1 MARAVDQEVTRVV
14 PIPPS
19 LSERLLAWYR
29 DHGRKDLPWQHPAAP
44 YPIWI
49 SEIMLQQTQVLSVI
63 PYFETFIE
71 RFPDVHALAAA
82 PVDEVLH
89 IWSGLGYYARARNLH
104 KAAGVVVDEHGGELP
119 RDLDALIAL
128 PGIGRSTA
136 AAILALSY
144 GDRHA
149 ILDGNVKRVLCRYH
163 AIEGWP
169 GASGVARR
177 LWSIAEAHTPD
188 HDLAAY
194 TQAIMD
200 LGATVC
206 TRNQPDCEAC
216 PLNGD
221 CLALAEG
228 REAELPQ
235 RKPRKTS
242 PLRETVFVI
251 VRDPRGRVLL
261 ERRPPTGVWGGLW
274 SFPECPPGTDVRS
287 WCREHLGVA
296 VRPVRTLDAL
306 RHTFSHF
313 RLDIVPS
320 LVSIDTRDAA
330 NAVMDGAERQW
341 YEVDGPE
348 RIGLAAPI
356 TRLLGELRSL
366 VD

>member
-1 MARAVDQEVTRVV
+1 M
-14 PIPPS
+14 PLPPT
-19 LSERLLAWYR
+19 LSERLLAWHQI
-29 DHGRKDLPWQHPAAP
+29 HGRNDLPWQHPAAP
-44 YPIWI
+44 YPVWI
-49 SEIMLQQTQVLSVI
+49 SEIMLQQTQVQSVI
-63 PYFETFIE
+63 PYFEKFMA
-71 RFPDVHALAAA
+71 RFADVHGLAAA

-104 KAAGVVVDEHGGELP
+104 RAAKVIVAEHGGELP
-119 RDLDALIAL
+119 RDIDALMAL

-136 AAILALSY
+136 AAILALSF

-177 LWSIAEAHTPD
+177 LWAIAEAHTPD
-188 HDLAAY
+188 HDSAAY
-194 TQAIMD
+194 TQAVMD
-200 LGATVC
+200 LGATLC
-206 TRNQPDCEAC
+206 TRAQPRCQDC

-235 RKPRKTS
+235 RKPAKST
-242 PLRETVFVI
+242 PLRQTVFVI

-261 ERRPPTGVWGGLW
+261 ERRPPAGIWGGLW
-274 SFPECPPGTDVRS
+274 SFPECEPGTDVGA

-296 VRPVRTLDAL
+296 VTPERELDVL
-306 RHTFSHF
+306 HHTFSHF
-313 RLDIVPS
+313 RLDIQPS
-320 LVSIDTRDAA
+320 LVNIDVRG
-330 NAVMDGAERQW
+330 AVGAVKDSPDRQW
-341 YEVDGPE
+341 YESDGSE
-348 RIGLAAPI
+348 RLGLAAPV

>member
-1 MARAVDQEVTRVV
+1 MV

-19 LSERLLAWYR
+19 LSERLLAWYQG
-29 DHGRKDLPWQHPAAP
+29 HGRRDLPWQHPAAP
-44 YPIWI
+44 YPVWI
-49 SEIMLQQTQVLSVI
+49 SEIMLQQTQVQAVI
-63 PYFETFIE
+63 PYFEKFMAG
-71 RFPDVHALAAA
+71 FPDVHALAAA
-82 PVDEVLH
+82 PLDEVLH
-89 IWSGLGYYARARNLH
+89 VWSGLGYYARARNLH
-104 KAAGVVVDEHGGELP
+104 RAAKTVVSDHDGELP
-119 RDLDALIAL
+119 RSLDGLMAL

-136 AAILALSY
+136 AAILALSF

-177 LWSIAEAHTPD
+177 LWSIAEAHAPD

-194 TQAIMD
+194 TQAFMD

-206 TRNQPDCEAC
+206 TRSQPRCQDC

-228 REAELPQ
+228 RESELPQ
-235 RKPRKTS
+235 RKPRKAT
-242 PLRETVFVI
+242 PLRQTVFVI
-251 VRDPRGRVLL
+251 VRDPRGCVLL
-261 ERRPPTGVWGGLW
+261 ERRPPAGVWGGLW
-274 SFPECPPGTDVRS
+274 SFPECEPGTDVGA

-296 VRPVRTLDAL
+296 VKPVRELAAL

-313 RLDIVPS
+313 RLDIRPA
-320 LVSIDTRDAA
+320 LVSID
-330 NAVMDGAERQW
+330 NAGAVSAVKDGADRQW
-341 YEVDGPE
+341 YQIDSAE
-348 RIGLAAPI
+348 RLGLAAPV
-356 TRLLGELRSL
+356 TRLLGELQSL

>member
-1 MARAVDQEVTRVV
+1 MPV
-14 PIPPS
+14 PSS

-29 DHGRKDLPWQHPAAP
+29 THGRKDLPWQHPVAP
-44 YPIWI
+44 YPVWI
-49 SEIMLQQTQVLSVI
+49 SEIMLQQTQVQAVI
-63 PYFETFIE
+63 PYFEKFMS
-71 RFPDVHALAAA
+71 RFVDVHALAAA

-104 KAAGVVVDEHGGELP
+104 HAANLVVTEHAGELP
-119 RDLDALIAL
+119 RNLDVLMTL

-136 AAILALSY
+136 AAILALSF

-169 GASGVARR
+169 GASSVARR
-177 LWSIAEAHTPD
+177 LWAIAEAHTPD
-188 HDLAAY
+188 ADLAAY
-194 TQAIMD
+194 TQALMD

-206 TRNQPDCEAC
+206 VRSQPRCQAC

-228 REAELPQ
+228 RETELPQ
-235 RKPRKTS
+235 PKPHKTT
-242 PLRETVFVI
+242 PLRQTGFVI

-261 ERRPPTGVWGGLW
+261 ERRPPAGIWGGLW
-274 SFPECPPGTDVRS
+274 SFPECEPGADIVA
-287 WCREHLGVA
+287 WCREHLGMA
-296 VRPVRTLDAL
+296 VSPVRQLATL

-313 RLDIVPS
+313 RLDIQPTVLS
-320 LVSIDTRDAA
+320 IDAQGAVSIVKDSPD
-330 NAVMDGAERQW
+330 RQW
-341 YEVDGPE
+341 YEIDGSE
-348 RIGLAAPI
+348 RIGLAAPV

-366 VD
+366 ID

>member
-1 MARAVDQEVTRVV
+1 
-14 PIPPS
+14 
-19 LSERLLAWYR
+19 
-29 DHGRKDLPWQHPAAP
+29 
-44 YPIWI
+44 
-49 SEIMLQQTQVLSVI
+49 MLQQTQVQAAI
-63 PYFETFIE
+63 PYFEKFMA

-104 KAAGVVVDEHGGELP
+104 RAAELVVADHGGELP
-119 RDLDALIAL
+119 RNIDALMAL

-136 AAILALSY
+136 AAILALSF

-163 AIEGWP
+163 SIEGWP
-169 GASGVARR
+169 GGSSVAKR
-177 LWSIAEAHTPD
+177 LWAIAEAQTPD
-188 HDLAAY
+188 DDLAAY
-194 TQAIMD
+194 TQALMD

-206 TRNQPDCEAC
+206 TRRQPRCEDC

-235 RKPRKTS
+235 RKPRKST
-242 PLRETVFVI
+242 PLRHTVFVI

-261 ERRPPTGVWGGLW
+261 ERRPPAGIWGGLW
-274 SFPECPPGTDVRS
+274 SFPECEPGTDVGA
-287 WCREHLGVA
+287 WCHEHLGVA
-296 VRPVRTLDAL
+296 VTPVKELDVL

-313 RLDIVPS
+313 RLDIQPT
-320 LVSIDTRDAA
+320 LLSIDVRGAV
-330 NAVMDGAERQW
+330 NAVKDSPDRKW
-341 YEVDGPE
+341 YEVDGTE
-348 RIGLAAPI
+348 RIGLAAPV
-356 TRLLGELRSL
+356 TRLLGSLRSL

>member
-1 MARAVDQEVTRVV
+1 MPV
-14 PIPPS
+14 PPT

-29 DHGRKDLPWQHPAAP
+29 VHGRKDLPWQHPAAP
-44 YPIWI
+44 YPVWI
-49 SEIMLQQTQVLSVI
+49 SEIMLQQTQVQAVI
-63 PYFETFIE
+63 PYFEKFMT

-82 PVDEVLH
+82 PVDEVLYV
-89 IWSGLGYYARARNLH
+89 WSGLGYYARARNLH
-104 KAAGVVVDEHGGELP
+104 RAANVVVSDHGGELP
-119 RDLDALIAL
+119 RRLDALMAL

-136 AAILALSY
+136 AAILALSR

-177 LWSIAEAHTPD
+177 LWAIAEAHTPD
-188 HDLAAY
+188 EDPAAY
-194 TQAIMD
+194 TQAMMD

-206 TRNQPDCEAC
+206 TRSQARCEDC
-216 PLNGD
+216 PLNAD

-228 REAELPQ
+228 REAQLPQ
-235 RKPRKTS
+235 RKPRKTT
-242 PLRETVFVI
+242 PLRQTVFVV

-261 ERRPPTGVWGGLW
+261 ERRPPAGVWGGLW
-274 SFPECPPGTDVRS
+274 SFPECEPGTNIDA
-287 WCREHLGVA
+287 WCREHLGIA
-296 VRPVRTLDAL
+296 VGPVRELDAL

-313 RLDIVPS
+313 RLDIHPA
-320 LVSIDTRDAA
+320 LVSIDARG
-330 NAVMDGAERQW
+330 AVRAVKDSPDRQWFEIDGAER
-341 YEVDGPE
+341 V
-348 RIGLAAPI
+348 GLAAPV

>member
-1 MARAVDQEVTRVV
+1 
-14 PIPPS
+14 
-19 LSERLLAWYR
+19 
-29 DHGRKDLPWQHPAAP
+29 
-44 YPIWI
+44 
-49 SEIMLQQTQVLSVI
+49 MLQQTQVQAAI
-63 PYFETFIE
+63 PYFEKFMA

-104 KAAGVVVDEHGGELP
+104 RAAELVVADHGGELP
-119 RDLDALIAL
+119 RNIDALMAL

-136 AAILALSY
+136 AAILALSF

-163 AIEGWP
+163 SIEGWP
-169 GASGVARR
+169 GGSSVAKR
-177 LWSIAEAHTPD
+177 LWAIAEAQTPD
-188 HDLAAY
+188 NDLAAY
-194 TQAIMD
+194 TQALMD

-206 TRNQPDCEAC
+206 TRRQPRCEDC

-235 RKPRKTS
+235 RKPRKST
-242 PLRETVFVI
+242 PLRQTVFVI

-261 ERRPPTGVWGGLW
+261 ERRPPAGIWGGLW
-274 SFPECPPGTDVRS
+274 SFPECEPGTDVGA
-287 WCREHLGVA
+287 WCHEHLGVA
-296 VRPVRTLDAL
+296 VTPIKELDVL

-313 RLDIVPS
+313 RLDIQPT
-320 LVSIDTRDAA
+320 LLSIDVRGAV
-330 NAVMDGAERQW
+330 NAVKDSPDRKW
-341 YEVDGPE
+341 YEVDGTE
-348 RIGLAAPI
+348 RIGLAAPV
-356 TRLLGELRSL
+356 TRLLGSLRSL

>member
-1 MARAVDQEVTRVV
+1 
-14 PIPPS
+14 
-19 LSERLLAWYR
+19 
-29 DHGRKDLPWQHPAAP
+29 
-44 YPIWI
+44 
-49 SEIMLQQTQVLSVI
+49 MLQQTQVQAAI
-63 PYFETFIE
+63 PYFEKFMA

-104 KAAGVVVDEHGGELP
+104 RAAELVVADHGGELP
-119 RDLDALIAL
+119 RNIDALMAL

-136 AAILALSY
+136 AAILALSF

-163 AIEGWP
+163 SIEGWP
-169 GASGVARR
+169 GGSSVAKR
-177 LWSIAEAHTPD
+177 LWAIAEAQTPD
-188 HDLAAY
+188 NDLAAY
-194 TQAIMD
+194 TQALMD

-206 TRNQPDCEAC
+206 TRRQPRCEDC

-235 RKPRKTS
+235 RKPRKST
-242 PLRETVFVI
+242 PLRQTVFVI

-261 ERRPPTGVWGGLW
+261 ERRPPAGIWGGLW
-274 SFPECPPGTDVRS
+274 SFPECEPGTDVGA
-287 WCREHLGVA
+287 WCHEHLGVA
-296 VRPVRTLDAL
+296 VTPVKELDVL

-313 RLDIVPS
+313 RLDIQPT
-320 LVSIDTRDAA
+320 LLSIDVRGAV
-330 NAVMDGAERQW
+330 NAVKDSPDRKW
-341 YEVDGPE
+341 YEVDGTE
-348 RIGLAAPI
+348 RIGLAAPV
-356 TRLLGELRSL
+356 TRLLGSLRSL